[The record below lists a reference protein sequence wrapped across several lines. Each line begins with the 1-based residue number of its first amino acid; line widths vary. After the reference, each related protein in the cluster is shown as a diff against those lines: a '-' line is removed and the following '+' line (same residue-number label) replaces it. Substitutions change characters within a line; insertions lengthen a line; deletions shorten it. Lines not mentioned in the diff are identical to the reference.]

1 MVVRNRIDI
10 ALVSMKFTLESSPQ
24 DISRHS
30 ILSMCIH
37 LLPSYSLHLWDLC
50 SDMTDNL
57 ISRTLESEDIE
68 LFIFSSSNF

>member
-24 DISRHS
+24 DISRRS
-30 ILSMCIH
+30 ISSMCIH

-68 LFIFSSSNF
+68 LFLSPSSNF